1 MLVQIIIVFPLS
13 NELDEGDQSRRLHA
27 HDVHGVSDRGWL
39 VLRMRR
45 HSKEIQSITCLF
57 PLER

>member
-39 VLRMRR
+39 VLRMR
-45 HSKEIQSITCLF
+45 
-57 PLER
+57 